1 MASRKIKVLIVDDSA
16 LTRLLYTELLNSD
29 SAIEV
34 IGEAGDPYEAREKI
48 KELNPDVL
56 TLDIKMPKMD
66 GISFLEKIME
76 LRPMPVVMVSALTQ
90 KGASE
95 TIRCLELGAVDYVS
109 KPLVKQNEEGL
120 LELRSKLIS
129 KVKVASVAHVRNPG
143 SGKPPLLKAPPISLN
158 TEKVVAI
165 GASTGG
171 VEALGRIL
179 CRLPKNF
186 PPILIVQHMPK
197 FFTASFAKRLN
208 SFCSIKVHEAE
219 DGMRI
224 HSGNAYIAP
233 GGQHLQIARDRQGY
247 ICRVKDGERVNG
259 HVPSVDILFDSI
271 ANVVGS
277 KAVGALLTGMGK
289 DGAQGMLKLKK
300 HGGKTIAQD
309 EESCVVY
316 GMPKAAMALKAVDV
330 EAPLDYIAEEIL
342 IQISHNI

>member
-1 MASRKIKVLIVDDSA
+1 MAPRKIKVLIVDDSA

-29 SAIEV
+29 PAIEV
-34 IGEAGDPYEAREKI
+34 IGEASDPYEARDKI
-48 KELNPDVL
+48 RDLNPDVL

-66 GISFLEKIME
+66 GISFLEKVME
-76 LRPMPVVMVSALTQ
+76 LRPMPIVMVSALTQ

-109 KPLVKQNEEGL
+109 KPLVKQSEEGL
-120 LELRSKLIS
+120 MELRNKLVN
-129 KVKVASVAHVRNPG
+129 KVKIASVAHVRNPG
-143 SGKPPLLKAPPISLN
+143 SAKPPLLKAPPISLN

-197 FFTASFAKRLN
+197 FFTGSFAKRLS
-208 SFCSIKVHEAE
+208 SFCEIDVHEAE
-219 DGMRI
+219 EGMRI
-224 HSGNAYIAP
+224 ASGNAYIAP
-233 GGQHLQIARDRQGY
+233 GGQHLQIARDREGY
-247 ICRVKDGERVNG
+247 VCKVKEGDKISG
-259 HVPSVDILFDSI
+259 HAPSVDVLFESV
-271 ANVVGS
+271 AKVVGS

-289 DGAQGMLKLKK
+289 DGAEGMLKLKK
-300 HGGKTIAQD
+300 HGAKTIAQD

-342 IQISHNI
+342 IHICHNM

>member
-29 SAIEV
+29 PAIEV
-34 IGEAGDPYEAREKI
+34 VGEASDPYEAREKI
-48 KELNPDVL
+48 KELSPDVL

-66 GISFLEKIME
+66 GLSFLEKIME
-76 LRPMPVVMVSALTQ
+76 LRPMPVIMVSALTQ
-90 KGASE
+90 KGATE
-95 TIRCLELGAVDYVS
+95 TIKCLELGAVDYVS
-109 KPLVKQNEEGL
+109 KPLVKQSEEGL
-120 LELRSKLIS
+120 MDLRNKLVS
-129 KVKVASVAHVRNPG
+129 KVKIASVAQVRNPG
-143 SGKPPLLKAPPISLN
+143 TGKPALLKAPPISLN
-158 TEKVVAI
+158 TDKVVAI

-171 VEALGRIL
+171 VEALGRVL

-197 FFTASFAKRLN
+197 FFTGSFAKRLN
-208 SFCSIKVHEAE
+208 SFCEIMVHEAE

-224 HSGNAYIAP
+224 TSGNAYIAP
-233 GGQHLQIARDRQGY
+233 GGQHLQIASDRQGY
-247 ICRVKDGERVNG
+247 VCRVIDGEKVSG
-259 HVPSVDILFDSI
+259 HAPSVDVLFESV

-300 HGGKTIAQD
+300 YGAKTIAQD

-316 GMPKAAMALKAVDV
+316 GMPRAAMELKAVDV
-330 EAPLDYIAEEIL
+330 EAPLDFIAEEIL
-342 IQISHNI
+342 IHICHNT